1 MDYAMDMFIPIVG
14 GLFLAQWLINQHQW
28 PSITIVAFP
37 VVGLFLG
44 IGLLYK
50 RQLTNQQ
57 AENPQPPPAHQPEP
71 LETLSNDT
79 PPNDN
84 HP

>member
-14 GLFLAQWLINQHQW
+14 GLFLAQWLINQYHW
-28 PSITIVAFP
+28 PDITIVLFP

-50 RQLTNQQ
+50 RQLTNSQ
-57 AENPQPPPAHQPEP
+57 AEQPD
-71 LETLSNDT
+71 TT
-79 PPNDN
+79 PPDN
-84 HP
+84 TGK